1 MPWMLVEPL
10 KQAVV
15 LRAQV
20 KKRKKKKKLVRFND
34 FVSWVIVLMCWM
46 EFFFFSWT
54 HTYSNGSVTLILI
67 MLTGLRFL
75 LLLFISIWKM
85 FSSQSCK
92 SMATEVDCET
102 CHSCWACFLV
112 CVSGENKAWLT
123 LRGEEWERHFYN
135 PACVTFKA
143 HLHMSC
149 MIKLQWE
156 EPRNEVSLKNTTT
169 GKHPAAVCLLMLR
182 STTCYVI
189 QFNTRISKQVTV

>member
-1 MPWMLVEPL
+1 MSNS
-10 KQAVV
+10 ADV
-15 LRAQV
+15 LNGV
-20 KKRKKKKKLVRFND
+20 CFFCL
-34 FVSWVIVLMCWM
+34 
-46 EFFFFSWT
+46 FFFPWT
-54 HTYSNGSVTLILI
+54 HILQWQCDTWKGKTHWSWL
-67 MLTGLRFL
+67 LTGLRFL

-92 SMATEVDCET
+92 SMPTEVDCET

-156 EPRNEVSLKNTTT
+156 EPRNEVSLKSTTT
-169 GKHPAAVCLLMLR
+169 AKHPAAVCLLMLR
-182 STTCYVI
+182 STTDPHDII
-189 QFNTRISKQVTV
+189 QFNTRISKQVTF